1 MKLDKKTLDLLEQ
14 YSGEV
19 KTAKFFK
26 DNGLTQYNL
35 KRFTELGYLERVS
48 HGNYKIQVVQKK
60 ELDNDKHILL
70 QIKDLYASVN
80 AGDYSNVYIIT
91 MHICEDK
98 VDNKFDKVLSLVFDL
113 LSNILG
119 KNYDY
124 SFKEKLVFDKTDFT
138 EYESLIYEKK
148 YFEAKKYLDSIVSM
162 MEKNNIVIKDD
173 IKMFQKLVDEVVS
186 KTKSGENTELRKELF
201 TKYYRDFIESLRSKN
216 HNAALNNLDKAISY
230 CDNKAKLKKLLVMRE
245 INVATLEVLRYR
257 KSGNKRTDDYK
268 DLEDIEATLSKAIF
282 AHDFMYALYLMDTYS
297 FSTSKIYKTIKYM
310 LLSMFRLAGEMDIYD
325 KFRDELDNKKYT
337 SGEEKDEI
345 EEVIKNDQE
354 KIPVSEVVTP
364 QADLS
369 LNGEKYEQ
377 EEKEARKSDEI
388 IKPLEEVKQSYDFE
402 YVLPQT
408 NNYERERKYRVF
420 LVYFNDED
428 YETAYNYLG
437 EIVQGDS
444 ESNEYKLY
452 ELLGA
457 YLNMRDK
464 KEGFES
470 LEIEYDE
477 TSTRA
482 LFDEA
487 LRLHDY
493 RTAFRNIGKLT
504 YNNDD
509 EYLGILKVILHN
521 MYELD
526 KKYGKKE
533 STNKKKVTLEEKIV
547 EEKNPVNNTEFVSY
561 SYEELLSLA
570 RENDYETIYNNL
582 KKGFY
587 KHSLNRVELNT
598 YRLLEIY
605 MSLRCNNL
613 KVYEDER
620 IEFDGNY
627 FRCFFDAIRYHQID
641 EIEYYFNM
649 CYEKALDKSELE
661 IYGCLVDSIVKMNE
675 EIERKREIEEKEQE
689 EKIRILKCIK
699 DVNSKMKELLN
710 NRVDLNEEE
719 LDELFNLLD
728 EKSDYDSE
736 ATYVESCILDMIE
749 YLIYNPNI
757 DSRYFADLNDYK
769 KNDDYFSYEIDEM
782 SKLSVDEKIDKLLLS
797 GDFIRAYNLI
807 YETPFNKCLL
817 KYSYD
822 NRIIIRGLLNI
833 FTSVLNKPIDYERPV
848 DYRSEELKAIQSR
861 IKRNDFLGAFENILA
876 STHLDHDTLV
886 FVSTNVLVS
895 YIGNS
900 LIEREYAEEFVD
912 ALNKNDLNKARIA
925 LINYKEVLDRSSYG
939 KVEEYNNKYKDMSK
953 VYEKEKLRVKK

>member
-1 MKLDKKTLDLLEQ
+1 MKIDKKILDLLEK
-14 YSGEV
+14 YNGEV
-19 KTAKFFK
+19 KTAKFLK
-26 DNGLTQYNL
+26 NNGLTQYNL
-35 KRFTELGYLERVS
+35 KRFTELGYLEKVS
-48 HGNYKIQVVQKK
+48 YGNYKIQVAFKK
-60 ELDNDKHILL
+60 EFDNDTHILL

-80 AGDYSNVYIIT
+80 AGDFSNVYIIV

-98 VDNKFDKVLSLVFDL
+98 VDNKFDKVLSLVIDL

-148 YFEAKKYLDSIVSM
+148 YFEAKKYLDSIISM
-162 MEKNNIVIKDD
+162 MKKNNIVIKDD
-173 IKMFQKLVDEVVS
+173 IKMFQKLIDEVVS
-186 KTKSGENTELRKELF
+186 KTKSGENTELRKDLF
-201 TKYYRDFIESLRSKN
+201 AKYYRDFIESLRSKN

-230 CDNKAKLKKLLVMRE
+230 CDNKAKLKKLLVLRE
-245 INVATLEVLRYR
+245 INVATLEVLRHR
-257 KSGNKRTDDYK
+257 KSGNKRCNDYK
-268 DLEDIEATLSKAIF
+268 DLENIEATLSKAVF

-325 KFRDELDNKKYT
+325 KFREELDNKRNT
-337 SGEEKDEI
+337 SLEEKKENLD
-345 EEVIKNDQE
+345 VKQE
-354 KIPVSEVVTP
+354 SELVSDKVKQETVKTP
-364 QADLS
+364 QEETLIASHDTTFD
-369 LNGEKYEQ
+369 EKVKQVE
-377 EEKEARKSDEI
+377 EEKQVDEV
-388 IKPLEEVKQSYDFE
+388 KAQKQSYEIE

-408 NNYERERKYRVF
+408 NTYERERKYKLF
-420 LVYFNDED
+420 LTYFNDED
-428 YETAYNYLG
+428 YETAYSYLG
-437 EIVQGDS
+437 EVVEDDS
-444 ESNEYKLY
+444 ESNEYRLY

-464 KEGFES
+464 KVGFEN

-477 TSTRA
+477 ANTRE

-504 YNNDD
+504 YNNED
-509 EYLGILKVILHN
+509 EYLSLLKVILHN

-526 KKYGKKE
+526 RKYGIREKNVKKE
-533 STNKKKVTLEEKIV
+533 IIV
-547 EEKNPVNNTEFVSY
+547 EEKNSANESDEFISY
-561 SYEELLSLA
+561 SYEELLGLA
-570 RENDYETIYNNL
+570 REHDYDTIYNNL

-587 KHSLNRVELNT
+587 KHTLNRCELNT

-613 KVYEDER
+613 KVYEDEK

-627 FRCFFDAIRYHQID
+627 FRCFFDAIRYRQVD

-649 CYEKALDKSELE
+649 CYERALDKSELE
-661 IYGCLVDSIVKMNE
+661 IYGCIVDSIVKMNE
-675 EIERKREIEEKEQE
+675 EIKQKREIEEKEQE
-689 EKIRILKCIK
+689 EKIRISEC
-699 DVNSKMKELLN
+699 VANANSKMKELLN
-710 NRVDLNEEE
+710 NKADLTEEE
-719 LDELFNLLD
+719 INELFNLIDAKL
-728 EKSDYDSE
+728 DYDSE
-736 ATYVESCILDMIE
+736 AAYIESCILEMIG
-749 YLIYNPNI
+749 YMLYNPNI

-769 KNDDYFSYEIDEM
+769 KEDDYFSYEIDDI
-782 SKLSVDEKIDKLLLS
+782 SKLSIDEKINELLLS

-817 KYSYD
+817 NYSYD

-833 FTSVLNKPIDYERPV
+833 FNSVLNKPIDYERPV

-861 IKRNDFLGAFENILA
+861 IKRNDFLGAFENVLA
-876 STHLDHDTLV
+876 STHIDHDTLV
-886 FVSTNVLVS
+886 FVSSNVLVS

-900 LIEREYAEEFVD
+900 LIESEYAKEFVD
-912 ALNKNDLNKARIA
+912 ALDKNDLNRARIA
-925 LINYKEVLDRSSYG
+925 LINYKEILDKSSYG
-939 KVEEYNNKYKDMSK
+939 KVEEYNNKYKDMSR
-953 VYEKEKLRVKK
+953 VYEKEKKLKK

>member
-1 MKLDKKTLDLLEQ
+1 MKLDKKILDLLEK
-14 YSGEV
+14 YNGEV

-48 HGNYKIQVVQKK
+48 YGNYKIQVAFKK
-60 ELDNDKHILL
+60 EFDNDTHILL

-80 AGDYSNVYIIT
+80 AGDFSNVYIIA

-98 VDNKFDKVLSLVFDL
+98 VDNKFDKVLGLVIDL
-113 LSNILG
+113 ISNILG

-148 YFEAKKYLDSIVSM
+148 YFEAKRYLDSIISM
-162 MEKNNIVIKDD
+162 MKKNNIVIKDD
-173 IKMFQKLVDEVVS
+173 IKMFQKLIDEVVS
-186 KTKSGENTELRKELF
+186 KAKSGENTELRKDLF
-201 TKYYRDFIESLRSKN
+201 AKHYRDFIESLRSKN
-216 HNAALNNLDKAISY
+216 HNAALNNLDKAMSY
-230 CDNKAKLKKLLVMRE
+230 CDNKAKLKKLLVLRE
-245 INVATLEVLRYR
+245 INVATLEVLRHR
-257 KSGNKRTDDYK
+257 KSGNKRTNDYK
-268 DLEDIEATLSKAIF
+268 YLEDIEATLSKAVF

-325 KFRDELDNKKYT
+325 KFREELDNNKHT

-354 KIPVSEVVTP
+354 KIPASEVVISK
-364 QADLS
+364 ANLG
-369 LNGEKYEQ
+369 LNEEKKEQ
-377 EEKEARKSDEI
+377 EEKDTGKSDEI
-388 IKPLEEVKQSYDFE
+388 VKPSEEVKQSYEIE

-408 NNYERERKYRVF
+408 NTYERERKYKLF
-420 LVYFNDED
+420 LTYFNDED

-437 EIVQGDS
+437 EVVEDDS
-444 ESNEYKLY
+444 ESNEYRLY

-464 KEGFES
+464 KVGFEN

-477 TSTRA
+477 ENTRE

-509 EYLGILKVILHN
+509 EYLSLLKVILHN

-526 KKYGKKE
+526 RKYGIREKTVKKDI
-533 STNKKKVTLEEKIV
+533 IV
-547 EEKNPVNNTEFVSY
+547 EEKKSVNESDEFISY
-561 SYEELLSLA
+561 SYEELLGLA
-570 RENDYETIYNNL
+570 REHDYDAIYNNL

-587 KHSLNRVELNT
+587 KHTLNRCELNT

-605 MSLRCNNL
+605 MSLKCNNL
-613 KVYEDER
+613 KVYEDEK

-627 FRCFFDAIRYHQID
+627 FRCFFDAIRYHQVD
-641 EIEYYFNM
+641 EIEYYFDM
-649 CYEKALDKSELE
+649 CYERALDKSELE
-661 IYGCLVDSIVKMNE
+661 IYGCIVDSIVEMNE
-675 EIERKREIEEKEQE
+675 EIKQKREIEEKEQE
-689 EKIRILKCIK
+689 EKIRILEC
-699 DVNSKMKELLN
+699 VANANSKMKELLN
-710 NRVDLNEEE
+710 NKAELTEEE
-719 LDELFNLLD
+719 INDLFNLIDAKL
-728 EKSDYDSE
+728 DYDSE
-736 ATYVESCILDMIE
+736 AAYIESCLLEMIE
-749 YLIYNPNI
+749 YMLYNPNI

-769 KNDDYFSYEIDEM
+769 KEDDYFSYEIDDI
-782 SKLSVDEKIDKLLLS
+782 SKLSIDEKINELLLS

-817 KYSYD
+817 NYSYD

-833 FTSVLNKPIDYERPV
+833 FNSALNKPIDYERPV

-861 IKRNDFLGAFENILA
+861 IKRNDFLGAFENVLA
-876 STHLDHDTLV
+876 STHIDHDTLV
-886 FVSTNVLVS
+886 FVASNVLVS
-895 YIGNS
+895 FIGNS
-900 LIEREYAEEFVD
+900 LIESEYAKEFVD
-912 ALNKNDLNKARIA
+912 ALDKNDLNRARIA
-925 LINYKEVLDRSSYG
+925 LINYKEILDKSSYG
-939 KVEEYNNKYKDMSK
+939 KVEEYNNKYKDMTR
-953 VYEKEKLRVKK
+953 VYEKEKKLKK